1 MKIKPDSL
9 RIIDGE
15 LHAEPIAEPIPEP
28 VLVELGPQ
36 DVTTETDAI
45 RFSSNPREYYDLAN
59 RLERERNELRAEVA
73 EKQNLIE
80 LHCRDWADDDTRIK
94 AICAKH
100 GIATENTDDYFK
112 SAVECVEQLAA
123 EVERLK
129 AACEKEFASVEK
141 LDLECS
147 QLKADKARLEKALA
161 RIGCYFAGT
170 DSDHVSKKIE
180 AVLCGKSIDEAIDDA
195 MK

>member
-28 VLVELGPQ
+28 VLVALGPD
-36 DVTTETDAI
+36 DVTPETDAI
-45 RFSSNPREYYDLAN
+45 RFSSNPREYYDLAK
-59 RLERERNELRAEVA
+59 RLERERNELRAEV
-73 EKQNLIE
+73 
-80 LHCRDWADDDTRIK
+80 
-94 AICAKH
+94 
-100 GIATENTDDYFK
+100 
-112 SAVECVEQLAA
+112 
-123 EVERLK
+123 ERLN
-129 AACEKEFASVEK
+129 
-141 LDLECS
+141 
-147 QLKADKARLEKALA
+147 ADKARLEKALA

-180 AVLCGKSIDEAIDDA
+180 AVLMGKSIDEAIDAA

>member
-28 VLVELGPQ
+28 VLVELGPD
-36 DVTTETDAI
+36 DVTPETDAI

-73 EKQNLIE
+73 
-80 LHCRDWADDDTRIK
+80 R
-94 AICAKH
+94 
-100 GIATENTDDYFK
+100 
-112 SAVECVEQLAA
+112 
-123 EVERLK
+123 
-129 AACEKEFASVEK
+129 
-141 LDLECS
+141 
-147 QLKADKARLEKALA
+147 LKADKSRLEKALA
-161 RIGCYFAGT
+161 RIGFYFAGT

-180 AVLCGKSIDEAIDDA
+180 AVLMGNSIDEAIDAA

>member
-28 VLVELGPQ
+28 VLVELGPD
-36 DVTTETDAI
+36 DVTPETDAI
-45 RFSSNPREYYDLAN
+45 RFSSNPREYYDLAK

-73 EKQNLIE
+73 
-80 LHCRDWADDDTRIK
+80 
-94 AICAKH
+94 
-100 GIATENTDDYFK
+100 
-112 SAVECVEQLAA
+112 
-123 EVERLK
+123 RLN
-129 AACEKEFASVEK
+129 
-141 LDLECS
+141 
-147 QLKADKARLEKALA
+147 ADKARLEKALV

-180 AVLCGKSIDEAIDDA
+180 AVLSGKSIEEAIDDA

>member
-28 VLVELGPQ
+28 VLVELGPD
-36 DVTTETDAI
+36 DVTPETDAI
-45 RFSSNPREYYDLAN
+45 RFSSNPREYYDLAK

-73 EKQNLIE
+73 
-80 LHCRDWADDDTRIK
+80 
-94 AICAKH
+94 
-100 GIATENTDDYFK
+100 
-112 SAVECVEQLAA
+112 
-123 EVERLK
+123 RLK
-129 AACEKEFASVEK
+129 AACEKEFASVLV
-141 LDLECS
+141 LDRENTR
-147 QLKADKARLEKALA
+147 LKSDKARLEKALA

-180 AVLCGKSIDEAIDDA
+180 AVLMGNSIDEAIDAA